1 MSHCCHSPEPSPPN
15 NTPAPQTCHEQK
27 SIDYLLWVT
36 LAIIVLSYTSYL
48 FFGAILSRVEI
59 VHHFSEAIFSQ
70 INSIW
75 YGILIGML
83 FVGLL
88 EQIPREFVM
97 KILGKGGSLQGV
109 VRATLAGMLFDLCS
123 HGILLVAGKLYER
136 GASLGQVMA
145 FLIASPWNS
154 ISLTI
159 ILFTLIGIPWT
170 LVFIAASLLIALI
183 SGILFDYLVRTKKLP
198 DNPNQYHH
206 GEFAFW
212 FEAKKQLTSVQ
223 WSFALLKKIMRDS
236 VRGSEM
242 ILRWLL
248 LGLILAALSRSLI
261 PSDHFAMYFGAT
273 YMGLL
278 ITLVVATVIE
288 VCSEGSVPI
297 AADIFTRA
305 HAPGNAFAFLMTGVS
320 TDYTE
325 IMVLKQIT
333 GSWKI
338 AFCLPLLTLPQ
349 VIVLSILM
357 NHI

>member
-1 MSHCCHSPEPSPPN
+1 MSECCHHESKPPVTPS
-15 NTPAPQTCHEQK
+15 CHNHKK
-27 SIDYLLWVT
+27 SFDYLLWISLGV
-36 LAIIVLSYTSYL
+36 IVVSYVAHLFLSAALMNIAYL
-48 FFGAILSRVEI
+48 
-59 VHHFSEAIFSQ
+59 HHFTEAIFTQ
-70 INSIW
+70 TNTIW
-75 YGILIGML
+75 YGLLIGML

-88 EQIPREFVM
+88 EQVPREFVM
-97 KILGKGGSLQGV
+97 KVLGKGGSFQGIL
-109 VRATLAGMLFDLCS
+109 RATLAGMLFDLCS
-123 HGILLVAGKLYER
+123 HGILLIAGKLYER

-170 LVFIAASLLIALI
+170 LVFIAASLVIALI
-183 SGILFDYLVRTKKLP
+183 SGVLFDYAVRIQKLP
-198 DNPNQYHH
+198 SNPNQYEN

-212 FEAKKQLTSVQ
+212 TEAKTRFIKMHFDA
-223 WSFALLKKIMRDS
+223 SFFNKVLRD
-236 VRGSEM
+236 VMNGSTM

-248 LGLILAALSRSLI
+248 LGLILAALSRTFI
-261 PSDHFAMYFGAT
+261 PTDHFAIYFGAT
-273 YMGLL
+273 YTGLM
-278 ITLVVATVIE
+278 ITLLVATVIE

-325 IMVLKQIT
+325 ILVLRQMT
-333 GSWKI
+333 GSWKV

-349 VIVLSILM
+349 VIVLSVLM
-357 NHI
+357 NHF